1 MLFKFGTFWK
11 TITAIILSWISWTL
25 LGYEFTI
32 VTMLAIMIVNL
43 NKDRHFLV

>member
-11 TITAIILSWISWTL
+11 TITTTVLSWISWTL

-32 VTMLAIMIVNL
+32 ITMLAIMIVIL
-43 NKDRHFLV
+43 SKDKHFLV